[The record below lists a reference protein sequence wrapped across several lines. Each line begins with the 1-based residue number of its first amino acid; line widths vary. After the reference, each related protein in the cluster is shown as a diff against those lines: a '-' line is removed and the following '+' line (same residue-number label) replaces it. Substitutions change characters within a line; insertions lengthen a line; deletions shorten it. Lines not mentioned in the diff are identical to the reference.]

1 MEKELI
7 EKLNLERPIIFFD
20 LETTGK
26 NINVDQIVELAVCK
40 IHPDG
45 KVEKKEKR
53 FCPTIPIEDGA
64 VDVHGI
70 TNDDVINEPK
80 FSSVAKSI
88 KDFFEGCDIAGYNS
102 NEFDVPI
109 LLNEF
114 ERAGM
119 ILNISDVVF
128 IDILKLERKL
138 NSNKLSD
145 TYKRYTGKVLEDAHA
160 ALADTD
166 ATVEIFTEQ
175 LKRFESNNIREV
187 DDFIQGENRR
197 VDLSGKIYEVGGEWY
212 WNIGKHRD
220 KPIRENIGYIK
231 WAMSSDFPKDTK
243 EKLKEY
249 LEERL

>member
-20 LETTGK
+20 IETTGK

-40 IHPDG
+40 IYPDG
-45 KVEKKEKR
+45 RIEKKEKR
-53 FCPTIPIEDGA
+53 FCPTIPIEEGA
-64 VDVHGI
+64 VNVHGI
-70 TNDDVINEPK
+70 TNDDVVNEPK

-114 ERAGM
+114 ERSGM
-119 ILNISDVVF
+119 ILNTSDVVF

-145 TYKRYTGKVLEDAHA
+145 AYKRYTGKVLEDAHA
-160 ALADTD
+160 ALADTY
-166 ATVEIFTEQ
+166 ATIEIFTEQ

-197 VDLSGKIYEVGGEWY
+197 VDLSGKIYEIDGEWY

-231 WAMSSDFPKDTK
+231 WAMSSDFPNDTK